1 MKRTPKSLMP
11 AASWLGKVKSA
22 AIVLLV
28 MLFSSATAWADDSGR
43 SPLVVQAIWM
53 TMILEKIHGIII
65 YPK

>member
-28 MLFSSATAWADDSGR
+28 MLFSQPEMG
-43 SPLVVQAIWM
+43 
-53 TMILEKIHGIII
+53 IHVERQ
-65 YPK
+65 YAHH

>member
-28 MLFSSATAWADDSGR
+28 MLFSSATAWADD
-43 SPLVVQAIWM
+43 
-53 TMILEKIHGIII
+53 TT
-65 YPK
+65 